1 MELPESG
8 FTSEAISYPVRKL
21 IEWRQI
27 QLASG
32 GAPAALITGKE
43 RDRCMMI
50 FSLAA
55 AVKTV

>member
-1 MELPESG
+1 VLVSL
-8 FTSEAISYPVRKL
+8 T
-21 IEWRQI
+21 
-27 QLASG
+27 SG